1 MHSVQLLYHSVFAMW
16 KPCRASLFEGTV
28 SVNKVAS
35 LNTAN
40 LPFHTDSFSPSVSVA
55 TGM

>member
-16 KPCRASLFEGTV
+16 KSCRASLFEGTV